1 MAREDKNYV
10 ELNRGGFLVDTPV
23 GYIQFGSPPETIKDT
38 MGFPKGVPM
47 IFVMTDVMFDW
58 IKGISLAEVEFPI
71 YYNFF
76 LNSKKTIIICNRE
89 QYPQLKTMLQESIFG
104 PVDIDIASDYSSMGG
119 DREVPD
125 IRSEMNFFRN
135 NLQLKDLISV
145 GLFNN
150 NSFTYKHITI
160 EKNDSESFNVTGPEG
175 LIAEVPGKYEYKPT
189 FLIGERLPEPYK
201 PPLFSITCLGPSH
214 GFDPDEN
221 TSGYIIW
228 LNHHGIMV
236 DPPVNSTEWL
246 EASNVNPKL
255 IDSIILT
262 HCHADHDAGTFQ
274 KILEEGRITVYATE
288 TVMHSFLR
296 KYSALSSVSVEY
308 LKRLFNYYPVKIGKP
323 LFIHGGRFDMF
334 YTLHSIPTI
343 GFKMNFQNQT
353 FVYTSDHNN
362 DPAVHKKLLDGGH
375 ITGERYNELRNF
387 PWDSKVIY
395 HEAGIP
401 PLHTPVSILD
411 QLPEDVKKRIVVY
424 HIAKKDFPQDT
435 MLTLAEF
442 GIENT
447 LVFDTEPPFFEKSYQ
462 VLNVL
467 KHLDIFQDLSV
478 EKVQQ
483 FVTIVHEERFNK
495 GDLII
500 EKGSSGDKFYIIY
513 SGNVS
518 VSGENL
524 EEKKLYGTYEY
535 FGEVALVTGNDRAA
549 DVTAE
554 TDVVAYTIER
564 DKFLDFIH
572 GTDFEKTLMR
582 LAKIRNSETWNLL
595 STSKFFR
602 HCTSSQKTW
611 LESLFEP
618 VEREEPGII
627 IKEGEM
633 PEYIYIIRNGSV
645 EVHKNGQSIS
655 TLTQGDIVGSMQNVH
670 KKEPAFFTF
679 KNNSPVSL
687 YAMKSRDIFAFAENN
702 PGILMKLSYEFAL

>member
-1 MAREDKNYV
+1 
-10 ELNRGGFLVDTPV
+10 
-23 GYIQFGSPPETIKDT
+23 
-38 MGFPKGVPM
+38 
-47 IFVMTDVMFDW
+47 
-58 IKGISLAEVEFPI
+58 
-71 YYNFF
+71 
-76 LNSKKTIIICNRE
+76 
-89 QYPQLKTMLQESIFG
+89 
-104 PVDIDIASDYSSMGG
+104 
-119 DREVPD
+119 
-125 IRSEMNFFRN
+125 
-135 NLQLKDLISV
+135 
-145 GLFNN
+145 
-150 NSFTYKHITI
+150 
-160 EKNDSESFNVTGPEG
+160 
-175 LIAEVPGKYEYKPT
+175 
-189 FLIGERLPEPYK
+189 
-201 PPLFSITCLGPSH
+201 
-214 GFDPDEN
+214 
-221 TSGYIIW
+221 
-228 LNHHGIMV
+228 
-236 DPPVNSTEWL
+236 
-246 EASNVNPKL
+246 
-255 IDSIILT
+255 
-262 HCHADHDAGTFQ
+262 
-274 KILEEGRITVYATE
+274 
-288 TVMHSFLR
+288 
-296 KYSALSSVSVEY
+296 
-308 LKRLFNYYPVKIGKP
+308 
-323 LFIHGGRFDMF
+323 MF